1 MLKNRNKPLYI
12 QLTGPGLIYY
22 TCTSNKRITNT
33 VGPTKKQTNTLIG
46 IIIHIIMLSI
56 SLFLLTKLLVFVET
70 LDQIGERIMNE

>member
-1 MLKNRNKPLYI
+1 MLKNRNKPFYI

-33 VGPTKKQTNTLIG
+33 VGPSKKQANTLIG

-56 SLFLLTKLLVFVET
+56 SLIMLTKLLLFVET
-70 LDQIGERIMNE
+70 LDRMGEGFMN